1 MQNFCSSN
9 NHLVNEKA
17 SHRLKKKLQYTYLAK
32 DSNPEYIKS
41 FYKSIRER
49 QTVLKVEQKTR
60 TDISQNSVF
69 GWPMRI

>member
-1 MQNFCSSN
+1 MRRYS
-9 NHLVNEKA
+9 K
-17 SHRLKKKLQYTYLAK
+17 YTYLAK

-41 FYKSIRER
+41 SYKSIRER

-60 TDISQNSVF
+60 TDISQNNVF

>member
-1 MQNFCSSN
+1 MRRYS
-9 NHLVNEKA
+9 
-17 SHRLKKKLQYTYLAK
+17 QYTYLAK